1 MATQRALTY
10 VSNAGTDN
18 YYYPDLPDIIVLY
31 TPTEGK
37 HMSSLHKLKVADL
50 ETIDHLREWV
60 DERLYG
66 SVVVIDT
73 NGEVVIRTGM
83 GIDLGNYLYPLNE
96 EE

>member
-1 MATQRALTY
+1 MMY
-10 VSNAGTDN
+10 FISNH
-18 YYYPDLPDIIVLY
+18 DIIVLY
-31 TPTEGK
+31 TTTEGK

-66 SVVVIDT
+66 STVVLDT
-73 NGEVVIRTGM
+73 NGEVIIRTGL